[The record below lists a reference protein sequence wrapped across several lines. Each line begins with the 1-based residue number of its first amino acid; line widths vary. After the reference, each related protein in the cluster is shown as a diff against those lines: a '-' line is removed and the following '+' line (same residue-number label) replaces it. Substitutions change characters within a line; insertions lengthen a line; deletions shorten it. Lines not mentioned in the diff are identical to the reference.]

1 MNWEEWPRTVRVALL
16 LIAAAA
22 VVWLLGRAL
31 ALIAYF
37 WDIILLFFLAW
48 LLAFAL
54 HPLVDHLSRR
64 PVPSRLLDFLETSG
78 HTELAH
84 RLGTWHLSHRVAT
97 FAVYLALVF
106 VLITTLVFVIP
117 VAVTQLGQLAVRL
130 PSYGAEMLIWFQ
142 RLQTENPPW
151 LERLN
156 AEAARFGVDLQE
168 SYRELNIVGW
178 VQSLGTRLAQN
189 TLGIAAALG
198 GFLADTLLVLIL
210 SFYITL
216 DAPRLTRWLIGLV
229 PRNWQDECVFLF
241 RSVNRTFGGFIRSQL
256 IMAVLSTL
264 GTMLIMQ
271 AAGLGFVIVV
281 SLFCGLVILIPI
293 VGAPIA
299 LFLPALI
306 ALFQQGLVT
315 AIYVFVAVFALQQL
329 ILHILMPR
337 IMSETMGMHPLLVFA
352 ALLVGIRVAGF
363 WGALFGIP
371 VVGVLTAM
379 LGHVYRRAV
388 LKELPTLPEEAPA
401 PLEPPLLGSASA
413 RLEDP
418 STQRTS

>member
-1 MNWEEWPRTVRVALL
+1 MNWEDWPHTVRVPLV
-16 LIAAAA
+16 LIATAA

-37 WDIILLFFLAW
+37 WDIILIFFLAW

-54 HPLVDHLSRR
+54 HPIVDHLSTHPIPR
-64 PVPSRLLDFLETSG
+64 RLLDLLAAHGQE
-78 HTELAH
+78 ELAG
-84 RLGTWHLSHRVAT
+84 RLATWRLSHRVAT
-97 FAVYLALVF
+97 LVVYLALVF

-117 VAVTQLGQLAVRL
+117 VAVTQLGQLAIRL
-130 PSYGAEMLIWFQ
+130 PGYGAEMLTWFQ

-151 LERLN
+151 LEHLN
-156 AEAARFGVDLQE
+156 AEAARFGVDLRE
-168 SYRELNIVGW
+168 AYRELNIAGW

-189 TLGIAAALG
+189 TLGIAATLG
-198 GFLADTLLVLIL
+198 GFLANTLLVLIL

-229 PRNWQDECVFLF
+229 PRDWQDECVFLF
-241 RSVNRTFGGFIRSQL
+241 RSINRSFGGFIRSQL
-256 IMAVLSTL
+256 IMAVLSSL
-264 GTMLIMQ
+264 GTMVIMQ

-306 ALFQQGLVT
+306 ALFQQGLIS
-315 AIYVFVAVFALQQL
+315 AAYVFIAVFALQQL

-352 ALLVGIRVAGF
+352 ALLIGIRVAGF

-371 VVGVLTAM
+371 VMGVLAAM
-379 LGHVYRRAV
+379 LNHVYRRAV
-388 LKELPTLPEEAPA
+388 LHELPAPSEEPPA
-401 PLEPPLLGSASA
+401 PLKQPLLGSTST

-418 STQRTS
+418 STQRTP

>member
-1 MNWEEWPRTVRVALL
+1 MNWEEWPKTARVALSL
-16 LIAAAA
+16 VAVAAI
-22 VVWLLGRAL
+22 VWLLGRVL

-48 LLAFAL
+48 LLAFTL
-54 HPLVDHLSRR
+54 HPIVARLSNY
-64 PVPSRLLDFLETSG
+64 PVPGWFLTFLEESG
-78 HTELAH
+78 RPDAAQRLA
-84 RLGTWHLSHRVAT
+84 TWHLSHRAAT
-97 FAVYLALVF
+97 FVVYLALVF
-106 VLITTLVFVIP
+106 VLITALVFVIP
-117 VAVTQLGQLAVRL
+117 VAVTQLGQLAGRL
-130 PSYGAEMLIWFQ
+130 PSYGAEILIWFQ
-142 RLQTENPPW
+142 RVQTENPVW

-156 AEAARFGVDLQE
+156 AEAARFGVDLRE
-168 SYRELNIVGW
+168 AYRELNIVGSA
-178 VQSLGTRLAQN
+178 QSLGTRLAQN

-216 DAPRLTRWLIGLV
+216 DAPRLIRWLMGLV

-241 RSVNRTFGGFIRSQL
+241 RSVNQTFGGFIRSQL
-256 IMAVLSTL
+256 IMAVLSSM

-271 AAGLGFVIVV
+271 LAGLGFVIVV
-281 SLFCGLVILIPI
+281 SLFCGLIILIPI

-306 ALFQQGLVT
+306 ALFQQGLAT
-315 AIYVFVAVFALQQL
+315 AVYVFIAVFALQQL

-337 IMSETMGMHPLLVFA
+337 IMSQTMGMHPLLVFA
-352 ALLVGIRVAGF
+352 ALLIGIRVAGF

-379 LGHVYRRAV
+379 LSHVYRRAV
-388 LKELPTLPEEAPA
+388 LGELPALPEEAPTPVDQPA
-401 PLEPPLLGSASA
+401 LS
-413 RLEDP
+413 
-418 STQRTS
+418 STPTETKQGF